1 MEPNKPWKKPQQAV
15 PVPQGHLILLALAV
29 ALALREAPLPQQGDN
44 VINLGEASP
53 SEPRSQAEKDCCSTL
68 SAELDA
74 KQQGCICDALS
85 EFPAGM
91 DALEKVCKDSA
102 TELKSRRCASQLA
115 LSNGDACDRFFA
127 HIAGDCLHLLLL
139 SFLTTELDKRRKWLL
154 PPLWPF
160 SLLPTSFAAQ
170 PQTPSPPP
178 RRCLA
183 RRSLCPRATS
193 SLLASTHQHKV
204 VITLPTASTYYIAI
218 WFSNI
223 PVVTTVWT
231 ANTDT
236 PVSDPAMA
244 SFSISTDGN
253 LVVFDQ
259 SKNRQIWSTN
269 ASIDGN
275 STIATILDSGSLEL
289 TDAFDSSRVYWRSI
303 DHPTNTWLPGGKL
316 GLNKAT
322 GVSQRLTSWRSSVDP
337 FGGLL
342 SLLLDPN
349 GTTEYLI
356 QWNNSMMYWTSGP
369 WDGRGFSRV
378 PEMRLTNSS
387 TFQFIDNANESYF
400 TYQFPYYWGLSRAI
414 MDIDGQFKHLMWF
427 NESQKWSVYWSQPQK
442 HCEVYAICGLF
453 GSCKLD
459 GLVFCSCIK
468 GFSVKVQSDW
478 DHGVYSGGCKRDVPL
493 NCPSDSSSAKGHADK
508 FHAVAVVRLPDKAQS
523 AVARSPED
531 CRLTC
536 LNNCSCSAY
545 TYNSNGCFVWH
556 GDLVNLHE
564 QYSGDGETLFV
575 RLAASELPDAGRR
588 KTVSIGAVAS
598 GVVAVLIILV
608 TVLFIIQRCYK
619 ASALKMSVTIAGNRL
634 TTFRYSDLQHATENF
649 SMKLGGGAFGSV
661 FKGQLPGSSTPIA
674 VKRLD
679 GLLQGDKQFRAEV
692 VTVGEG
698 SCTILDWKTRYSIA
712 SGIARALAYLHD
724 QCRECIIHCD
734 LKPEN
739 ILLDA
744 NFQAKVADFGLAK
757 LVGRDFSCVLTTMR
771 GTMGYLAPEWFSGLP
786 ITSKIDVY
794 SFGMMLFELISGR
807 RNALLSESDTSSF
820 FPCWAAIQVI
830 DGNERN
836 ILDHRL
842 GGVADMEELLRAS
855 RLACW
860 CIQYEAYRPS
870 MALVVKMMEGLLDV
884 DVPPFP
890 GPLCCLFDN
899 QASSLTDINRSDHD
913 PSEK

>member
-1 MEPNKPWKKPQQAV
+1 MV
-15 PVPQGHLILLALAV
+15 PSFLAV
-29 ALALREAPLPQQGDN
+29 IFIA
-44 VINLGEASP
+44 
-53 SEPRSQAEKDCCSTL
+53 
-68 SAELDA
+68 
-74 KQQGCICDALS
+74 
-85 EFPAGM
+85 
-91 DALEKVCKDSA
+91 
-102 TELKSRRCASQLA
+102 
-115 LSNGDACDRFFA
+115 A
-127 HIAGDCLHLLLL
+127 HIICCTATDTLTSTMPLSGMEKLVSKGNKFAVGFYSPTQGGD
-139 SFLTTELDKRRKWLL
+139 S
-154 PPLWPF
+154 
-160 SLLPTSFAAQ
+160 TSN
-170 PQTPSPPP
+170 S
-178 RRCLA
+178 
-183 RRSLCPRATS
+183 
-193 SLLASTHQHKV
+193 K
-204 VITLPTASTYYIAI
+204 YYIAI

-223 PVVTTVWT
+223 PMVTTVWT

-244 SFSISTDGN
+244 SFSIATDGN
-253 LVVFDQ
+253 LVLFDQ

-269 ASIDGN
+269 ASIDSN
-275 STIATILDSGSLEL
+275 STTATILDSGSLEL
-289 TDAFDSSRVYWRSI
+289 TDAFDSSKVYWRSI
-303 DHPTNTWLPGGKL
+303 DHPTNTWLSGGKL
-316 GLNKAT
+316 GLNKVT
-322 GVSQRLTSWRSSVDP
+322 GVRQRLTSWRSSVDP
-337 FGGLL
+337 FGGLF

-356 QWNNSMMYWTSGP
+356 QWNNSKTYWTSGP
-369 WDGRGFSRV
+369 WDGKTFSRV
-378 PEMRLTNSS
+378 PEMTLTNSS

-400 TYQFPYYWGLSRAI
+400 TYQFPYDWGLSRAI

-427 NESQKWSVYWSQPQK
+427 DETQKWSVYWSQPLK
-442 HCEVYAICGLF
+442 HCEVYTICGPF

-493 NCPSDSSSAKGHADK
+493 NCLSNSSLAKGRSDK
-508 FHAVAVVRLPDKAQS
+508 FHAMAVVRLPDKAQS

-536 LNNCSCSAY
+536 LNNCSCNAY
-545 TYNSNGCFVWH
+545 TYNSNGCVVWH

-564 QYSGDGETLFV
+564 QYNGDGGTLFV
-575 RLAASELPDAGRR
+575 RLAAAELPEATRR
-588 KTVSIGAVAS
+588 KIFYIGAVAG
-598 GVVAVLIILV
+598 GVVAVLIILA
-608 TVLFIIQRCYK
+608 TVSFIIQRYCK
-619 ASALKMSVTIAGNRL
+619 ASALTISETTTGNML
-634 TTFRYSDLQHATENF
+634 TTFQYSDLQHATGNF
-649 SMKLGGGAFGSV
+649 SVKLGRGAFGSV
-661 FKGQLPGSSTPIA
+661 FKGELPGRSTPIA

-679 GLLQGDKQFRAEV
+679 GIQQGDKQFRAEV
-692 VTVGEG
+692 DTVGMINHVNLVCLLGFCAEKTSRLLVYEYMEG
-698 SCTILDWKTRYSIA
+698 GSLDSHLFSKDSSTILDWKTRYNIA
-712 SGIARALAYLHD
+712 LGIARGLAYLHD

-807 RNALLSESDTSSF
+807 RNALFSESDTSSF
-820 FPCWAAIQVI
+820 FPCWAASQVI
-830 DGNERN
+830 SGNENN

-842 GGVADMEELLRAS
+842 RGVTDMEELLRVS

-860 CIQYEAYRPS
+860 CIQYEAHRPS

-890 GPLCCLFDN
+890 GPLRCLFDN
-899 QASSLTDINRSDHD
+899 QASSLTDSNHSDHD